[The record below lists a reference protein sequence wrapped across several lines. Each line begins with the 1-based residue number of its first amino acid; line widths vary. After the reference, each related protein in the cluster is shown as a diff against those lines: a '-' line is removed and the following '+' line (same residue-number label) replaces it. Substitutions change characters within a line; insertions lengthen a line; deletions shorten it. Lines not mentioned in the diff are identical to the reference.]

1 LPCDP
6 SYPDDRL
13 SIYLEDGKALV
24 VLTQAA
30 HVDRGRSMV
39 GSGVVILDV
48 NELSQAAA
56 TAPLKSAGPEDPAY
70 LIFTSGSTGRPK
82 GVVVPH
88 RGFRDHINGSIEFYE
103 MNADD
108 RALLTIT
115 INFDPH
121 ITQIFMPL
129 ILGGGLVIAKPEA
142 HTDGE
147 YMMDLIAKTGA
158 THFVSTPSLAMLQLA
173 GSRAKDCTKLRS
185 VMLCGEPLPQKAIDF
200 LAVQVRATPCIL
212 SSFVYALIVHY

>member
-1 LPCDP
+1 M
-6 SYPDDRL
+6 
-13 SIYLEDGKALV
+13 G
-24 VLTQAA
+24 
-30 HVDRGRSMV
+30 
-39 GSGVVILDV
+39 
-48 NELSQAAA
+48 
-56 TAPLKSAGPEDPAY
+56 
-70 LIFTSGSTGRPK
+70 
-82 GVVVPH
+82 
-88 RGFRDHINGSIEFYE
+88 
-103 MNADD
+103 ADD
-108 RALLTIT
+108 KALLTIT

-158 THFVSTPSLAMLQLA
+158 THFVSTPSLAMLQFA

-200 LAVQVRATPCIL
+200 LAVQVRATPFIL
-212 SSFVYALIVHY
+212 SFIFCFGI